1 MPHLSVVAESNRLSL
16 RATGCFGALTMGRLR
31 SSLSSGALGVLL
43 TILRR
48 EILSP
53 LESEADL

>member
-1 MPHLSVVAESNRLSL
+1 MPHLSVVAESSRLSL
-16 RATGCFGALTMGRLR
+16 RATGCFDALIMGRLR
-31 SSLSSGALGVLL
+31 FSVSSGALGVLL

-53 LESEADL
+53 LESGAEL